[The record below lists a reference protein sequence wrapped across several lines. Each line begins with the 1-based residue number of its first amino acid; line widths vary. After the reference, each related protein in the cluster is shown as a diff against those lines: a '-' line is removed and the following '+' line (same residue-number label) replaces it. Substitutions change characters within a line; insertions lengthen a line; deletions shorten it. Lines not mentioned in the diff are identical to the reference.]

1 LGIDAIQLFA
11 ASLLRCGFAVLVLLC
26 GTLSDSAAVEASTAG
41 NSTARSSTSST
52 SSTTGSSS
60 RDGERAYAVTE
71 QREPC
76 ADFHPQRQAFFGDI
90 HSHTSFSQDASV
102 KGTRN
107 EPRDAYRFARGE
119 RLGIQPYDEQGVPW
133 ATVQLDRPLDFAAV
147 TDHAEMLGEVHTCL
161 TPGLPGHDSW
171 TCRMY
176 RGWPTFAYFVMN
188 SRVSRANPIRFAFCG
203 ALGVYCLEAAQT
215 PWTEIQ
221 RAAEAAYDR
230 SASCSFTSFVGYEWT
245 GSRSSNNLHRNV
257 IFRNERT
264 LDLPISFYEESR
276 AEGLWEELREQCFD
290 RGDGCEALV
299 IPHNSN
305 LSSGLMFQTSDLKG
319 TGFNSETAASRS
331 RIERLVEIMQHKGDS
346 ECSLGVETTDESCGF
361 EKLSFGSLGGKYIPF
376 MGDATAPASFV
387 RNALKIGI
395 EQHAKVGANPF
406 KIGIIA
412 GTDSHVGTPGN
423 VTEDRH
429 VNHAGHG
436 KPVLAKPPAGLQDSI
451 EFNPGGL
458 AGVWAEENARDAL
471 YAALHRREVF
481 GTSGPR
487 IPVRFFAS
495 WKPPGD
501 ACANG
506 TLVERGYAEG
516 VPMGGDLP
524 PRPPGA
530 GAPSFSVWAMRDP
543 GSQRRQG
550 SPLQRLQIVKG
561 WVEDGQAHEVVHDVA
576 GSSDGNAMVDV
587 YTCEQHGDGFDEL
600 CTVWVDPDFD
610 PAQHAFYYARV
621 LENPSCRWSAYAC
634 NRLGVDCF
642 DRRSANRELFGQ
654 CCAADRPRD
663 IQERAWSS
671 PIWYEP
677 AAATP

>member
-1 LGIDAIQLFA
+1 VAGDFLGIDSIRALA
-11 ASLLRCGFAVLVLLC
+11 ATLLQSSFAVLMLSWC
-26 GTLSDSAAVEASTAG
+26 GVTASGAAEPD
-41 NSTARSSTSST
+41 RS
-52 SSTTGSSS
+52 
-60 RDGERAYAVTE
+60 YAVTE
-71 QREPC
+71 EREPC
-76 ADFHPQRQAFFGDI
+76 ADFQPLRNAYFGDI

-119 RLGIQPYDEQGVPW
+119 RIGIQPYDEQGVPW
-133 ATVQLDRPLDFAAV
+133 ATVQLERPLDFAAV
-147 TDHAEMLGEVHTCL
+147 TDHAEMLGEVHICL
-161 TPGLPGHDSW
+161 TPGLPGHDSR

-176 RGWPTFAYFVMN
+176 RGWPTFAYFLMN
-188 SRVSRANPIRFAFCG
+188 ARVSRANPIRFAFCG
-203 ALGVYCLEAAQT
+203 TLGIYCLEAAQT
-215 PWTEIQ
+215 PWAEIQ

-230 SASCSFTSFVGYEWT
+230 SPACRFTSFVGYEWT

-276 AEGLWEELREQCFD
+276 AEGLWEQLRAQCLD

-305 LSSGLMFQTSDLKG
+305 LSSGLMFETEGRLGQ
-319 TGFNSETAASRS
+319 GFTAATAASRA

-346 ECSLGVETTDESCGF
+346 ECSLGVDSSDELCGF

-376 MGDATAPASFV
+376 MGDPKAPASFV
-387 RNALKIGI
+387 RNALKLGI
-395 EQHAKVGANPF
+395 EQHAKIGANPF
-406 KIGIIA
+406 KLGIIA

-423 VTEDRH
+423 VVEDRH
-429 VNHAGHG
+429 VNHAGRG
-436 KPVLAKPPAGLQDSI
+436 KPVLAEPPAGLQDSI

-458 AGVWAEENARDAL
+458 AGVWAEENARDSL
-471 YAALHRREVF
+471 FAALQRREVF

-495 WKPPGD
+495 WNSPGD
-501 ACANG
+501 VCSNG
-506 TLVERGYAEG
+506 TLVERGYADG

-524 PRPPGA
+524 PRPSDA
-530 GAPSFSVWAMRDP
+530 AAPSFSVWAMRDP
-543 GSQRRQG
+543 GSQRRPGTQ
-550 SPLQRLQIVKG
+550 LQRLQIVKG
-561 WVEDGQAHEVVHDVA
+561 WVENGVAREVVHDVA
-576 GSSDGNAMVDV
+576 GSSAGNAMVDV
-587 YTCEQHGDGFDEL
+587 YTCEQHGEGFDDL

-610 PAQHAFYYARV
+610 PQQHAFYYARV
-621 LENPSCRWSAYAC
+621 IENPSCRWSAHAC

-642 DRRSANRELFGQ
+642 DRRSAKRELFGQ
-654 CCAADRPRD
+654 CCSKDRPRD

-677 AAATP
+677 APATP